1 MKKITI
7 TILLI
12 MVCSAFYGNA
22 ITTGRPMISFS
33 DILRSYGFKGGAFSV
48 KSSTIDIIDFLA
60 QMEYGEIEKSIT
72 IDTPEEFITATYFS
86 PIEVQCVQARLQ
98 IEQVLPQNN
107 KIEAGIK
114 LGAMWYQKMVAYQF
128 AAPAGSDKSEQ
139 LARYDLIMKTISERT
154 GATRI
159 QMVNAFR
166 AGVRAVIAETVK
178 AQFNTISFV
187 LNTHDNTY
195 DAVIARDANTGSY
208 KLQYRGFFTDDATTQ
223 ETREISGSSLNQ
235 LISRMNQSSDF
246 NPTIIGVIRQEATK
260 IPAILYANWQAK
272 GYKADPLELITRDI
286 TNFYLNPNQTTWNR
300 LLGIQCLLDQNRTQD
315 NYISRAAINMIH
327 LMKKLSP
334 VLGSFFDNEA
344 VKVYFNPGW
353 NEFFR
358 QNPLPAEYNSL
369 VGNYF

>member
-1 MKKITI
+1 MNKKT
-7 TILLI
+7 TFVLLLTLLA
-12 MVCSAFYGNA
+12 VLLYGNTPSG
-22 ITTGRPMISFS
+22 IQMLSVNIM
-33 DILRSYGFKGGAFSV
+33 LNKYGFQGGKFSA
-48 KSSTIDIIDFLA
+48 SSQIVNDVDF
-60 QMEYGEIEKSIT
+60 MSHIEFGAIEEGAS

-86 PIEVQCVQARLQ
+86 PIEVQCAQARLQ

-187 LNTHDNTY
+187 ADTAGLAYNIVLQRDNENGY
-195 DAVIARDANTGSY
+195 KMSY
-208 KLQYRGFFTDDATTQ
+208 TGFFDDDMSKMQTK
-223 ETREISGSSLNQ
+223 EISGSSLNQ

>member
-12 MVCSAFYGNA
+12 MVCTTAFYGNA
-22 ITTGRPMISFS
+22 ITTGSPMISFS

-187 LNTHDNTY
+187 ANGGGRTYSTVLQRNGDN
-195 DAVIARDANTGSY
+195 SY
-208 KLQYRGFFTDDATTQ
+208 VMKYQGFFNGVQ
-223 ETREISGSSLNQ
+223 EDREISGSNLNQ

-246 NPTIIGVIRQEATK
+246 NPTIINVIRNKTET
-260 IPAILYANWQAK
+260 IPGLLYERWVGLGMAE
-272 GYKADPLELITRDI
+272 DPMALITDGH
-286 TNFYLNPNQTTWNR
+286 NR
-300 LLGIQCLLDQNRTQD
+300 
-315 NYISRAAINMIH
+315 
-327 LMKKLSP
+327 
-334 VLGSFFDNEA
+334 F
-344 VKVYFNPGW
+344 
-353 NEFFR
+353 
-358 QNPLPAEYNSL
+358 LPKPHRGEI
-369 VGNYF
+369 